1 MKIAELFAE
10 IGLKG
15 ASEVVGGLQKV
26 KDNAIVAKVA
36 IVAVVV
42 GLERLTASTKD
53 FARTLDKYEVLTG
66 KSSDKLQRMA
76 FEAVQSGVS
85 INELSGTIQNLQKIK
100 TDVLLGKGMPSS
112 FVLLGI
118 DPNEDP
124 VSMLETLRGKIRNLS
139 PEIARSLTSELGIS
153 EDVFY
158 MLSKNADKIDEINQK
173 YLLNRQNRQD
183 LIKLNAEWQKFWFLL
198 KSISSQF
205 VLLISDG
212 QSNVLNVLSR
222 ILTALFDI
230 SKAVSDWFDK
240 HQKLLQIVLIF
251 GSVLLAIFAPV
262 KALILG
268 IVLAFDDL
276 IVAFKGGDSIIG
288 SIWQWI
294 EGLKIFKVYIEMIY
308 NMVEK
313 IKSAFGYLGTIVD
326 KQINMTGFLLPNTKD
341 AGGTTNTKTN
351 NTEINV
357 NVQGGDNTR
366 EIGKSIADEVSNAL
380 YQSSA
385 LGGWL

>member
-10 IGLKG
+10 LGLKG
-15 ASEVVGGLQKV
+15 AGEVVGGLQKV
-26 KDNAIVAKVA
+26 KDSAIFAKVA

-42 GLERLTASTKD
+42 GLERLTSSTRE

-173 YLLNRQNRQD
+173 YLLNKQNRQD
-183 LIKLNAEWQKFWFLL
+183 LLKLNAEWQKFWFLL

-205 VLLISDG
+205 VLLMSDG

-222 ILTALFDI
+222 VLTALFDI
-230 SKAVSDWFDK
+230 SKVVSDWLDK

-251 GSVLLAIFAPV
+251 GGVLLAVFAPV

-276 IVAFKGGDSIIG
+276 IVAFKDGDSIIG
-288 SIWQWI
+288 SIWKWI
-294 EGLKIFKVYIEMIY
+294 ENLKIFKTLIGEVYDT
-308 NMVEK
+308 VQGL
-313 IKSAFGYLGTIVD
+313 KSFFSGGNNLELKNLI
-326 KQINMTGFLLPNTKD
+326 LPNTKD
-341 AGGTTNTKTN
+341 TGVTTNTKTN

-357 NVQGGDNTR
+357 NVQGGDNLR
-366 EIGKSIADEVSNAL
+366 EAGKTIADEVSNAL

>member
-1 MKIAELFAE
+1 VKIAELFAE
-10 IGLKG
+10 LGLKG
-15 ASEVVGGLQKV
+15 AGEVVSGLQKV

-42 GLERLTASTKD
+42 GLERLTSSTRE

-173 YLLNRQNRQD
+173 YLLNKQNRQD

-198 KSISSQF
+198 KSISAQF
-205 VLLISDG
+205 VLLMADG
-212 QSNVLNVLSR
+212 QSNILTVLSR
-222 ILTALFDI
+222 ILSAFLDI
-230 SKAVSDWFDK
+230 SKAVSEWLEK
-240 HQKLLQIVLIF
+240 HQKLLQIVLLF
-251 GSVLLAIFAPV
+251 GGILLAIFSPV
-262 KALILG
+262 KAAILG
-268 IVLAFDDL
+268 IILAVDDL

-288 SIWQWI
+288 NIWKWI
-294 EGLKIFKVYIEMIY
+294 ENLKIFKVYIEMIY
-308 NMVEK
+308 NIVEK
-313 IKSAFGYLGTIVD
+313 IKSAFNYIGSIAD
-326 KQINMTGFLLPNTKD
+326 KQINLTSFLLPGMKS
-341 AGGTTNTKTN
+341 AGNTTNSKTN
-351 NTEINV
+351 NNEINV
-357 NVQGGDNTR
+357 YTQGGDNPR
-366 EIGKSIADEVSNAL
+366 ETGKTIAEAVSDAL